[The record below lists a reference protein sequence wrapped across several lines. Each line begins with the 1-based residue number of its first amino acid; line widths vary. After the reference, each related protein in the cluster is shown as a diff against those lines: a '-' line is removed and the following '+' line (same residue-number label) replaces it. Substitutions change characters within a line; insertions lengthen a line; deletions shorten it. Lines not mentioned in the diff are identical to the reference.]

1 MTNLLFNLIL
11 SFTNDI
17 IITQII
23 VCILYFLLGHLV
35 AMIIACNIDKIV
47 YYLIIVM
54 GFINLLISKIIY
66 FLASRFLDE
75 INYTIF
81 YNNELKKRGHPSIL
95 LIEMDSINKD
105 FNYLTSNKY
114 DLYSAFMFI
123 FMEIKYGPLSSFCR
137 KNSMFEIDI
146 LYKTKDTIKKY
157 NIEYMLS
164 NEKEDPKYLD
174 DKLEEISDLFEENGD
189 EILNSCSYTILK
201 LRIR

>member
-81 YNNELKKRGHPSIL
+81 YNKSKYKYKFNIFFKYI
-95 LIEMDSINKD
+95 LIE
-105 FNYLTSNKY
+105 T
-114 DLYSAFMFI
+114 
-123 FMEIKYGPLSSFCR
+123 
-137 KNSMFEIDI
+137 
-146 LYKTKDTIKKY
+146 
-157 NIEYMLS
+157 
-164 NEKEDPKYLD
+164 
-174 DKLEEISDLFEENGD
+174 
-189 EILNSCSYTILK
+189 
-201 LRIR
+201 